1 MADVIVIGG
10 GIVGITAALFLA
22 EAGANVTV
30 LEAETV
36 AAAASGRNAG
46 SIQHPLDATRAA
58 MYDESVAIHQRFG
71 TIADEAHGLLAVAVD
86 PAAVA
91 AGVVA
96 AAPFAGLRAELVDG
110 AALRALEPELA
121 AGLTGCLISGTGFPA
136 HPAAATRRFAEVARE
151 LGARIE
157 EGVRATPELAGG
169 RCVGA
174 RDGDGTVRHADATL
188 VAAGPWTAALV
199 DPSGAWRPVSALW
212 GVTVQVALPPGRTVR
227 HRIEEWDE
235 ADPHG
240 GEGGP
245 SVGGHFEATPLEDV
259 TVLGATRSREQ
270 PDEPQVA
277 ATVVERAA
285 RFLPVIAEAPVVATR
300 SCARP
305 ITPDGL
311 PVLGPV
317 PGIEGL
323 HVAAG
328 HGPYGISLGPA
339 SGRIAA
345 DALLGHTAVPAPFGA
360 DRLTAARV
368 AGR

>member
-121 AGLTGCLISGTGFPA
+121 AGLTGC
-136 HPAAATRRFAEVARE
+136 
-151 LGARIE
+151 
-157 EGVRATPELAGG
+157 
-169 RCVGA
+169 
-174 RDGDGTVRHADATL
+174 
-188 VAAGPWTAALV
+188 
-199 DPSGAWRPVSALW
+199 
-212 GVTVQVALPPGRTVR
+212 
-227 HRIEEWDE
+227 
-235 ADPHG
+235 
-240 GEGGP
+240 
-245 SVGGHFEATPLEDV
+245 
-259 TVLGATRSREQ
+259 
-270 PDEPQVA
+270 
-277 ATVVERAA
+277 
-285 RFLPVIAEAPVVATR
+285 
-300 SCARP
+300 
-305 ITPDGL
+305 
-311 PVLGPV
+311 
-317 PGIEGL
+317 
-323 HVAAG
+323 
-328 HGPYGISLGPA
+328 
-339 SGRIAA
+339 
-345 DALLGHTAVPAPFGA
+345 
-360 DRLTAARV
+360 
-368 AGR
+368 